1 MILEDVVRTI
11 NDHIAKNTAEEFGM
25 RKIQLEQY
33 PLVTLTAEDHMIT
46 VDLHKVVGHT
56 SVNAV
61 SHYKPEEGS
70 TIYQVYGELVIWIA
84 NQITSDLML
93 EHHYKN
99 LPVKTTDDRGVLSKV
114 VFETVLGFKLVSA
127 MLRDQDL
134 LVISPIRIVKLMQMS
149 RMLRESAGQYGP
161 NTGSE
166 MQKSW
171 WAMFL
176 NWMQIEERSLNQK
189 PLVISTYQGEPI
201 DMQAVTSEL
210 NRSLNYFNYHDEW
223 HYASYYLLENFLLSM
238 LTAVGYQNELAK
250 YLSREGY
257 FYNEDDDDGSDEDF
271 DKGIEDGE
279 IDMTE
284 DFPDLSPEEQQ
295 SIDNEIEI
303 DRWFSAFWLNLHSSD
318 SLRKLVLE
326 LD

>member
-1 MILEDVVRTI
+1 MILDDVVRTI
-11 NDHIAKNTAEEFGM
+11 NDHIAKYTAEELGM
-25 RKIQLEQY
+25 RKIQLEQH
-33 PLVTLTAEDHMIT
+33 PLVILTSENHMIT
-46 VDLHKVVGHT
+46 VDLHKVVGYD

-84 NQITSDLML
+84 NRITSNLLL

-99 LPVKTTDDRGVLSKV
+99 LPVKTTDDRGVVPEVL
-114 VFETVLGFKLVSA
+114 FETVLGFKLISA
-127 MLRDQDL
+127 MLKDRDL
-134 LVISPIRIVKLMQMS
+134 LVISPIKIVKLMQMS
-149 RMLRESAGQYGP
+149 RTLRESAGQYGF
-161 NTGSE
+161 NAAKE
-166 MQKSW
+166 VQKSW
-171 WAMFL
+171 WAMFH
-176 NWMQIEERSLNQK
+176 NWMQIEERSLSQK

-201 DMQAVTSEL
+201 DMQVVTSEL

-250 YLSREGY
+250 YLSLEGY
-257 FYNEDDDDGSDEDF
+257 LYNEDDDGSDEDF
-271 DKGIEDGE
+271 DKGVEDGE
-279 IDMTE
+279 IDMTD
-284 DFPDLSPEEQQ
+284 DFPDLSPEDQQ
-295 SIDNEIEI
+295 SIDDEIEI
-303 DRWFSAFWLNLHSSD
+303 DHWFSAFWLNLHSSD

>member
-1 MILEDVVRTI
+1 MILEDVVRI
-11 NDHIAKNTAEEFGM
+11 IDDHVAKYTAEELGM
-25 RKIQLEQY
+25 RKIQLEQH
-33 PLVTLTAEDHMIT
+33 PLVMLTAGDHMIT
-46 VDLHKVVGHT
+46 VDLHKVVGYD

-70 TIYQVYGELVIWIA
+70 TIYQIYEELVIWIA
-84 NQITSDLML
+84 NRITSDLML

-99 LPVKTTDDRGVLSKV
+99 LPVKTIDDRGVLSNV

-134 LVISPIRIVKLMQMS
+134 LVISPIKIVKLMQIS
-149 RMLRESAGQYGP
+149 RMVNELAGQHGP
-161 NTGSE
+161 NTGNE

-171 WAMFL
+171 WAMFH
-176 NWMQIEERSLNQK
+176 NWMQIEERSLSQK
-189 PLVISTYQGEPI
+189 PFVISTYQGEPI

-223 HYASYYLLENFLLSM
+223 HYASYYLLENFLLAM

-250 YLSREGY
+250 YLSLEGFLY
-257 FYNEDDDDGSDEDF
+257 EEDDDGSTEDF
-271 DKGIEDGE
+271 DQGIENSE
-279 IDMTE
+279 IDMTD
-284 DFPDLSPEEQQ
+284 DFPDLSPEDQQ

-303 DRWFSAFWLNLHSSD
+303 DHWFSAFWLNLHSSD
-318 SLRKLVLE
+318 SLRNLVLE

>member
-1 MILEDVVRTI
+1 MILEDIVRTI
-11 NDHIAKNTAEEFGM
+11 DDHVAKYTAEELGM
-25 RKIQLEQY
+25 RKIQLEQH
-33 PLVTLTAEDHMIT
+33 PLVMLTSEDHMIT

-56 SVNAV
+56 SVNAI
-61 SHYKPEEGS
+61 SHYKPKEGS
-70 TIYQVYGELVIWIA
+70 TVYQIYEELVIWIA
-84 NQITSDLML
+84 NRITSDLML
-93 EHHYKN
+93 AHHYKN
-99 LPVKTTDDRGVLSKV
+99 LPMKTTDDRGVLSKV

-134 LVISPIRIVKLMQMS
+134 LVISPIKIVKLMQIS
-149 RMLRESAGQYGP
+149 RMVNELAGQPGP
-161 NTGSE
+161 NTGNE

-171 WAMFL
+171 WAMFH

-223 HYASYYLLENFLLSM
+223 HYASYYLLENFLLAM

-250 YLSREGY
+250 YLSREGF
-257 FYNEDDDDGSDEDF
+257 FYEEDDDGSVEDF
-271 DKGIEDGE
+271 DQGIENGE
-279 IDMTE
+279 IDMTD

-303 DRWFSAFWLNLHSSD
+303 DYWFSAFWLNLHSSD
-318 SLRKLVLE
+318 SLRKLVLD

>member
-1 MILEDVVRTI
+1 MILEDVVRI
-11 NDHIAKNTAEEFGM
+11 IDDHVAKYTAEELGM
-25 RKIQLEQY
+25 RKIQLEQH
-33 PLVTLTAEDHMIT
+33 PLVTLTAGDHMIT
-46 VDLHKVVGHT
+46 VDLHKVVGYD

-70 TIYQVYGELVIWIA
+70 TIYQVYEELVIWIA
-84 NQITSDLML
+84 NRITSDLML

-99 LPVKTTDDRGVLSKV
+99 LPVKTIDDRGVLSNV

-134 LVISPIRIVKLMQMS
+134 LVISPIKIVKLMQIS
-149 RMLRESAGQYGP
+149 RMVNELAGQHGS
-161 NTGSE
+161 NTGNE

-171 WAMFL
+171 WAMFH
-176 NWMQIEERSLNQK
+176 NWMQIEERSLSQK

-223 HYASYYLLENFLLSM
+223 HYASYYLLENFLLAM

-250 YLSREGY
+250 YLSLEGFLY
-257 FYNEDDDDGSDEDF
+257 EEDDDGSTEDF
-271 DKGIEDGE
+271 DQGIENSE
-279 IDMTE
+279 IDMTD
-284 DFPDLSPEEQQ
+284 DFPDLSPEDQQ

-303 DRWFSAFWLNLHSSD
+303 DHWFSAFWLNLHSSD
-318 SLRKLVLE
+318 SLRNLVLE

>member
-1 MILEDVVRTI
+1 MILEDAVKTI
-11 NDHIAKNTAEEFGM
+11 NDHIAKYTAEELGM
-25 RKIQLEQY
+25 RKIQLEQH
-33 PLVTLTAEDHMIT
+33 PLVILTSENHMIT
-46 VDLHKVVGHT
+46 VDLHKVVGYT

-70 TIYQVYGELVIWIA
+70 TIYQIYEELVVWIA
-84 NQITSDLML
+84 NRITSNLLL

-99 LPVKTTDDRGVLSKV
+99 LPVKTTDDRGVVPEVL
-114 VFETVLGFKLVSA
+114 FETVLGFKLISA

-134 LVISPIRIVKLMQMS
+134 LVISPIKIVKLMQMS
-149 RMLRESAGQYGP
+149 RTLRESAGQYGF
-161 NTGSE
+161 NAAKKV
-166 MQKSW
+166 QKSW
-171 WAMFL
+171 WAMFH

-250 YLSREGY
+250 YLSREGF
-257 FYNEDDDDGSDEDF
+257 FYEENDDGSVEDF
-271 DKGIEDGE
+271 DQGIENGE

-295 SIDNEIEI
+295 SIDSEIEI
-303 DRWFSAFWLNLHSSD
+303 DHWFSAFWLNLHSSD